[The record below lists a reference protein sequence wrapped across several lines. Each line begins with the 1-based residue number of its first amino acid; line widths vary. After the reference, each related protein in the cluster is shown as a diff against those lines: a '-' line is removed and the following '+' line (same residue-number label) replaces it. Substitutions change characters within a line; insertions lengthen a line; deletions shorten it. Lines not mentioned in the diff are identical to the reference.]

1 MAANIK
7 VVSKD
12 DEKHLLTTEE
22 TLDLPSFMIE
32 HAFLERRSM
41 KVNMYW
47 CEDDTGAF
55 YILR

>member
-22 TLDLPSFMIE
+22 TLDLPSFMI
-32 HAFLERRSM
+32 
-41 KVNMYW
+41 
-47 CEDDTGAF
+47 
-55 YILR
+55 